1 MPFRA
6 SHCPGVCNAN
16 TRAKWSLWC
25 GCRGNVLNILS
36 YGDQGHEAMEIP
48 QCLSVNLVSIKLTVR
63 PWHSLRV
70 LLLERGN
77 SQNQNKAKSPWGFG
91 THFSYPLSEKVWLKT
106 SDILPVGK
114 DVYFWLYIFFF
125 LEVFLLGRIPFQKL
139 SQAFKIPHKVL
150 FVKNCLAPTKLITSL
165 CHHKEFQHF
174 SFHHVKPWSTGIWT
188 GQVEWRNVYAPTQY
202 KSAGWWRQDTLI
214 LGTVSL
220 LVAK

>member
-1 MPFRA
+1 MWVSRKCLKYPILWG
-6 SHCPGVCNAN
+6 PGP
-16 TRAKWSLWC
+16 
-25 GCRGNVLNILS
+25 RG
-36 YGDQGHEAMEIP
+36 YGDTAMSFSQFGVNKTYRETLAFPKGATSRKREQPKPKQSKITMGFWDTFL
-48 QCLSVNLVSIKLTVR
+48 LSVKWESVTKDI
-63 PWHSLRV
+63 WHPPSWKRC
-70 LLLERGN
+70 LLLVV
-77 SQNQNKAKSPWGFG
+77 
-91 THFSYPLSEKVWLKT
+91 H
-106 SDILPVGK
+106 
-114 DVYFWLYIFFF
+114 FFF

-214 LGTVSL
+214 LGTVDL